1 MTIISEDKLTVKDPD
16 RVSFTPLRREV
27 HDAIAADRHLRCA
40 DEEKKRLIKSSVN
53 YGEFKALVSTV
64 GMVPVKRGIQTRAP
78 QSIDRDMMIG

>member
-40 DEEKKRLIKSSVN
+40 EEETDQIQRELWRVQGIGV
-53 YGEFKALVSTV
+53 YGGYGTCEERNSDQ
-64 GMVPVKRGIQTRAP
+64 GSPVY
-78 QSIDRDMMIG
+78 